1 MVLGSGNEGVP
12 LLGIR
17 IESEKLIGNEG
28 APSLGI
34 RIESGKLIIKQSS
47 D

>member
-1 MVLGSGNEGVP
+1 MKILHFNNSITVLGNV
-12 LLGIR
+12 
-17 IESEKLIGNEG
+17 KEG

-34 RIESGKLIIKQSS
+34 RIESGKFVIYRSS